1 MGWRDVSYISF
12 SFWISAP
19 LFLPSCSLLLFLL
32 LCFSCCTV
40 EVLFAEIVQ
49 QKLNSAEL
57 IDMGIALDQVFHPT
71 DFSEGN
77 QSAMAHALRLAQLAQ
92 GEFSVLHVTEPKK
105 EVEWGAF
112 PPVRKLLQQWGL
124 LGDGAQHE
132 DVAQLGLQVKKV
144 VRSGKKAVPV
154 ISKYVADHE
163 PDLIVL
169 STHQRKGM
177 ARWLNDP
184 TAEPIA
190 RSSKVA
196 TLFVPRQVNGFVSKE
211 TGKVLLKRILIPI
224 HPDPLPHGAI
234 DAAVRLAEICQCEE
248 VTFTTIYVGNE
259 GDQPSVD
266 IPLRE
271 GWQVEHLVQ
280 DGDVVEH
287 ILSCSEERHADL
299 IVMATQGQSG
309 FLDALRGST
318 TEQVLQQ
325 AKCPLLAIP
334 R

>member
-1 MGWRDVSYISF
+1 LA
-12 SFWISAP
+12 WID
-19 LFLPSCSLLLFLL
+19 C
-32 LCFSCCTV
+32 V
-40 EVLFAEIVQ
+40 IQVLFAEIVQ
-49 QKLNSAEL
+49 PTFHSAEYK
-57 IDMGIALDQVFHPT
+57 IMSIALDQVFHPT

-77 QSAMAHALRLAQLAQ
+77 QSAMAHALRLAQLAR
-92 GEFSVLHVTEPKK
+92 GEFSVLHVTEPNTD
-105 EVEWGAF
+105 VEWGAF

-124 LGDGAQHE
+124 LGEGAEHE
-132 DVAQLGLQVKKV
+132 DVVRLGLLVKKV

-177 ARWLNDP
+177 ARWLSDA

-196 TLFVPRQVNGFVSKE
+196 TLFVPRQVHGFISKE
-211 TGKVLLKRILIPI
+211 TGNIMLKRILIPI
-224 HPDPLPHGAI
+224 HHAPMPHGAVE
-234 DAAVRLAEICQCEE
+234 AAVRLAEICECDD
-248 VTFTTIYVGNE
+248 VVLTTLYVGKE
-259 GDQPSVD
+259 GDQPSVE
-266 IPLRE
+266 IPLRD
-271 GWQVEHLVQ
+271 GWQVEHLVRE
-280 DGDVVEH
+280 GDVVEH
-287 ILSCSEERHADL
+287 ILSCSEDNHADL
-299 IVMATQGQSG
+299 IVMATQGQNG

>member
-1 MGWRDVSYISF
+1 MT
-12 SFWISAP
+12 P
-19 LFLPSCSLLLFLL
+19 LLLSCFYLL
-32 LCFSCCTV
+32 LSLKGFGFSCCV
-40 EVLFAEIVQ
+40 SEVLFAEIVPQ
-49 QKLNSAEL
+49 NPNSTEL
-57 IDMGIALDQVFHPT
+57 KDMGIALDQVFHPT
-71 DFSEGN
+71 DFSEGD
-77 QSAMAHALRLAQLAQ
+77 QSAMAHALRLAQLAR
-92 GEFSVLHVTEPKK
+92 GEFSVLHVTEPHTD
-105 EVEWGAF
+105 VEWGAF

-124 LGDGAQHE
+124 LGEGAQHE
-132 DVAQLGLQVKKV
+132 DVSQLGLQVKKV
-144 VRSGKKAVPV
+144 VRSGKKVVPI

-177 ARWLNDP
+177 SRWLDA

-190 RSSKVA
+190 RSSHVA
-196 TLFVPRQVNGFVSKE
+196 TLFVPRQVHGFISKE
-211 TGKVLLKRILIPI
+211 TGKVLLKRILIPV
-224 HPDPLPHGAI
+224 HHTPMPQGAVE
-234 DAAVRLAEICQCEE
+234 AAVRLAEICECEE
-248 VTFTTIYVGNE
+248 ITFTTLFVGAD

-266 IPLRE
+266 IPLKK
-271 GWQVEHLVQ
+271 GWQVEHLVKQ
-280 DGDVVEH
+280 GDVLEH
-287 ILSCSEERHADL
+287 ILSCSEEQHADL

>member
-1 MGWRDVSYISF
+1 MGVGFTYLVMVWPFVGFDCFRFSY
-12 SFWISAP
+12 
-19 LFLPSCSLLLFLL
+19 CLL
-32 LCFSCCTV
+32 
-40 EVLFAEIVQ
+40 EVLFAEMDHQTFDSSKHKV
-49 QKLNSAEL
+49 
-57 IDMGIALDQVFHPT
+57 MGIALDQVFHPT

-77 QSAMAHALRLAQLAQ
+77 QSAMAHALRLAQLAR
-92 GEFSVLHVTEPKK
+92 GEFSVLHVTEPHTDVK
-105 EVEWGAF
+105 WGAF

-124 LGDGAQHE
+124 LGEGAEHE
-132 DVAQLGLQVKKV
+132 DVVQLGLQVKKV

-177 ARWLNDP
+177 ARWLSDA

-196 TLFVPRQVNGFVSKE
+196 TLFVPRQVHGFISKE
-211 TGKVLLKRILIPI
+211 TGKILLKRILIPI
-224 HPDPLPHGAI
+224 HQHPLPHGAVE
-234 DAAVRLAEICQCEE
+234 AAVRLAEICGCDD
-248 VTFTTIYVGNE
+248 VTFTTLFIGNE
-259 GDQPSVD
+259 GDQPSVNL
-266 IPLRE
+266 PLKD
-271 GWQVEHLVQ
+271 GWQVEHLVRQ
-280 DGDVVEH
+280 GDVVEH
-287 ILSCSEERHADL
+287 ILSCSEEKHADL